1 MATTTN
7 QTMNQAT
14 PKPAKIKKNNGVRL
28 EKTELIF
35 KIFAYVLCGIF
46 AVMCLYPFI
55 YAISAAVSSRN
66 AFYSGQVVLL
76 PMIEKFAED
85 GSSLGYSLG
94 VDLTAL
100 KEVLLEPKFWLSY
113 SNTLFVTFY
122 GTIWS
127 LGVSIFGGYALSKKR
142 LCFRTGFNFYLL
154 FTMWFT
160 AGLVP
165 QYLNYMNT
173 QEVFDMLGITDKR
186 WMIVIAMGMNAFNVI
201 LLRNAFESVPKEIE
215 EAAIVDG
222 ASEFSLL
229 WSVYVPMSKSAIATV
244 GLFYGISRW
253 NGYFWAKQVLTDIE
267 DQNAIPLQVFIKQ
280 ELQERIEKGSGT
292 NELPYAAESFMYSMI
307 ICAII
312 PIIIIYP
319 YLQKY
324 FATGVNVGGVKE

>member
-1 MATTTN
+1 MANTN
-7 QTMNQAT
+7 TQVMTNNTPT
-14 PKPAKIKKNNGVRL
+14 PKKVKKNNGVRL

-35 KIFAYVLCGIF
+35 KIFAWVLCGIF

-76 PMIEKFAED
+76 PMIEVLAED
-85 GSSLGYSLG
+85 GSSLGYRLG
-94 VDLTAL
+94 VDFTAL
-100 KEVLLEPKFWLSY
+100 KEVLLEPRFWLSY

-127 LGVSIFGGYALSKKR
+127 LGVSILGGYALSKKR

-165 QYLNYMNT
+165 QFKNYMDT
-173 QEVFDMLGITDKR
+173 QEVFNVLGITDKR
-186 WMIVIAMGMNAFNVI
+186 WMIVIAMGMNAFNII
-201 LLRNAFESVPKEIE
+201 LLRNAFEGVPKEIE

-222 ASEFSLL
+222 ANEFTLL
-229 WSVYVPMSKSAIATV
+229 WNVYIPMSKSAIATV

-253 NGYFWAKQVLTDIE
+253 NGFFWAKQVLFEESDA
-267 DQNAIPLQVFIKQ
+267 NSIPLQVYIKQ
-280 ELQERIEKGSGT
+280 ELQDRIEKSTGLV
-292 NELPYAAESFMYSMI
+292 EQPYAAESFMYSMI